1 MRVVH
6 PADGLAADWPNASM
20 PKGPS
25 TTLVP
30 PTHRGTAHSRT
41 VDTIDERGRLI
52 IPAPIES
59 EIGNAEKPH

>member
-6 PADGLAADWPNASM
+6 PADWPNAPM
-20 PKGPS
+20 QQRGPS

-30 PTHRGTAHSRT
+30 PTHRGTAHSTYRT